1 MAAEQPGD
9 RLLTPHRPAPQDL
22 AAYFHTGGTIGVP
35 KVAPHTH
42 AMEVYMAWALGCTG
56 AYLDDAVGL
65 SGLPLFHVDA
75 VHVTGLAPFL
85 HGRPVV
91 SLGPLGYR
99 DKTLMAEF
107 WQIIEHFKVTGF
119 SGVPTVYANLPP
131 VPPDVDISS
140 LRAGAVGA
148 APLPKTVRT
157 AFESS
162 TRVPMLEGYGL
173 TEATCATATN
183 PAFAPPAKGRSG
195 SGCPTSTSKPSPST
209 PTGSRLGTACQGR
222 PGSWPSRDPVSSPAT
237 CGPVPTGPPPTR
249 RARSSTAGC

>member
-119 SGVPTVYANLPP
+119 SGVPTAYANLPP

-148 APLPKTVRT
+148 APLPKTVCT

-183 PAFAPPAKGRSG
+183 PAFAPPRRVGRAPAALPARQSRHHRRRRKAGRRLPAGETGVLAVKG
-195 SGCPTSTSKPSPST
+195 P
-209 PTGSRLGTACQGR
+209 L
-222 PGSWPSRDPVSSPAT
+222 SSPVT